1 MTPEQ
6 IEQMKETMDPETH
19 ADGFTPFWGYV
30 VSWEKYKDM
39 AEHIIA
45 QREQIEAME
54 KRVDSADA
62 LPEIADD
69 VIRASNTMML
79 MLSGDLSMTKPSLE
93 AALRRALDARNAWDN
108 GLSAYR
114 AAREGKA

>member
-45 QREQIEAME
+45 QREQIEALQ
-54 KRVDSADA
+54 KRV
-62 LPEIADD
+62 
-69 VIRASNTMML
+69 
-79 MLSGDLSMTKPSLE
+79 K
-93 AALRRALDARNAWDN
+93 AALERLDASLFTNAEHHQAIAI
-108 GLSAYR
+108 LR
-114 AAREGKA
+114 ATGEQI

>member
-45 QREQIEAME
+45 QREQIEALE
-54 KRVDSADA
+54 KRVKAADA
-62 LPEIADD
+62 EYRRGFEDGCAHMKEDY
-69 VIRASNTMML
+69 
-79 MLSGDLSMTKPSLE
+79 E
-93 AALRRALDARNAWDN
+93 AGERLDSHRRA
-108 GLSAYR
+108 GQ
-114 AAREGKA
+114 